1 MTLNLLLRRTH
12 IYLALFLLPWF
23 GMYGISSLPFSHPEW
38 FRPTEGGPQRTVR
51 FDRSYQIAFPQTSD
65 LRETGA
71 RILQDNG
78 LQGSF
83 GVYQPNPQR
92 LNIYLFSFW
101 SATEITYFI
110 NQKRL
115 LAEDQPFRW
124 SSFLTGLHARG
135 GFEQESLLSD
145 AWGVIVDFVCL
156 GFLVWIGTGLY
167 MWWQL
172 QPTRF
177 WGGLALG
184 SGALAFVLFLRR
196 L

>member
-23 GMYGISSLPFSHPEW
+23 AMYGISSLPFSHPEW
-38 FRPTEGGPQRTVR
+38 FKPPQGEPERTVR
-51 FDRSYQIAFPQTSD
+51 FDRYYQITMPQTSD
-65 LRETGA
+65 LRETGT

-110 NQKRL
+110 DQKRL

-124 SSFLTGLHARG
+124 SSFLTRLHARG
-135 GFEQESLLSD
+135 GFEQESPLND
-145 AWGVIVDFVCL
+145 AWGMLVDFVCL

-172 QPTRF
+172 QPTRL
-177 WGGLALG
+177 WGSLALG
-184 SGALAFVLFLRR
+184 SGFVVFVLFLWR